1 MRLTLVV
8 LFVGVLLAIPAVV
21 LADAV
26 FERETQSETAAYRVG
41 TPFVWPEHP
50 RAADPEGTLRV
61 LAEAATATGTNV
73 LRTTVN
79 TPRSGQKRIRNY
91 LFMGRDHT
99 ALFDGF
105 TLAEGR
111 WLSPA
116 ESRGGTATVS
126 SARGGERDNVGVPAV
141 FGNRYELT
149 FAPLRQAFDAL
160 PSPGRYVVESPDGAA
175 TGRFFAIVR
184 QRLVEAGVEGLT
196 LADLTPANV
205 RPSVESSGYLEVL
218 AYLLAGLATLIIAFL
233 LLREGKRIGV
243 LRLAGFP
250 ATRIWYEVVGRLQL
264 AAFLAGLGAC
274 VAVSLAVPGVD
285 PLFLRALA
293 VTLGQVAVAGFA
305 ATSVVGL
312 VIIHRVRISDLVKGS
327 LQ

>member
-8 LFVGVLLAIPAVV
+8 LFLATLLAIPVVV

-26 FERETQSETAAYRVG
+26 FDRESQSETAAYRVG

-50 RAADPEGTLRV
+50 RAADPGTALRV
-61 LAEAATATGTNV
+61 LGEAATATGTNV
-73 LRTTVN
+73 LRTTVSA
-79 TPRSGQKRIRNY
+79 PGSGPERIRTY
-91 LFMGRDHT
+91 VLMGRPRT

-111 WLSPA
+111 WLSAA

-126 SARGGERDNVGVPAV
+126 SARRGERDNVGVPAV
-141 FGNRYELT
+141 FGHRYELT

-160 PSPGRYVVESPDGAA
+160 PTAGRYVVESPDAA
-175 TGRFFAIVR
+175 DTGRFLAVVH
-184 QRLVEAGVEGLT
+184 QRLVEAGVEDLA

-205 RPSVESSGYLEVL
+205 PAPVETGGYLEVL
-218 AYLLAGLATLIIAFL
+218 AYVLAGLATLVIAFL

-243 LRLAGFP
+243 LLLSGFP

-264 AAFLAGLGAC
+264 GAFAAGLGLC
-274 VAVSLAVPGVD
+274 TIVSLTVPGVD
-285 PLFLRALA
+285 PLLLRSLA
-293 VTLGQVAVAGFA
+293 VTLGQVTVAGFA
-305 ATSVVGL
+305 ATAVVGL
-312 VIIHRVRISDLVKGS
+312 LIIHRVRISDLIKGS